1 MILHLYCDSPR
12 AARARPGHTHTYTR
26 TPLPCIFSPTED
38 DGDLPKMYSCPTW
51 PIERLQAARA
61 PRALSSTGHAPPSE
75 LAPDV
80 VFTVVAAA
88 GEAEGGALHIWATWQ
103 QHQANVGGYKL
114 ERAGTP
120 CW

>member
-1 MILHLYCDSPR
+1 
-12 AARARPGHTHTYTR
+12 
-26 TPLPCIFSPTED
+26 
-38 DGDLPKMYSCPTW
+38 MYSCPTW

-88 GEAEGGALHIWATWQ
+88 AGEAEGGAL
-103 QHQANVGGYKL
+103 GYM
-114 ERAGTP
+114 AAASGQ
-120 CW
+120 CWGPG